1 MLSNTTS
8 TMAQLE
14 LIEGIYITD
23 ALWPNRCGHGCC
35 RDLNDVSHNLAKVV
49 ISLLCPTRQLL
60 EVRNIKSCSHANY
73 LETSPQIKSHSWWP
87 EETPIFTIGLA
98 KVECLI

>member
-14 LIEGIYITD
+14 LIDGIDITD

-35 RDLNDVSHNLAKVV
+35 RRYLNDVSHNLAKVRLD
-49 ISLLCPTRQLL
+49 SFWKF
-60 EVRNIKSCSHANY
+60 RNIKSCSHAIY
-73 LETSPQIKSHSWWP
+73 LETSPQIKSQSLWP
-87 EETPIFTIGLA
+87 DETPIFTVGLA